1 MVSPNLARF
10 LSDLTL
16 GFSDGLT
23 VPFALTAGLSSL
35 GRSETVI
42 YAGLAELC
50 AGCISMGIGGYLA
63 ARDASCGTNSAVRR
77 SSESGEEA
85 GILLERPSEESLEE
99 DDEEK
104 DRTFDE
110 NTELGRYLQPLG
122 LPESDIAAIFEA
134 IETQPGGLPRVA
146 KRIASIQTSN
156 EVETYLI
163 TGANRGIGRGFVT
176 FLLQRPSTTVVAA
189 VRDPS
194 HTTSQSLSSLAA
206 AKGSK
211 LVIVKIDSAIDSDP
225 AAAIS
230 ALQTEHNIAALD
242 AVVANAGIAAD
253 VTPAAKL
260 DTDLTLDHFRINAIA
275 PMHLA
280 GAAFPLLSKSANPVF
295 VAISSVAGSIELQE
309 KLVGVLGDMS
319 PYGASKAA
327 LAWFVR
333 RLHFE
338 EPWLTSFTFQPG
350 LVETEMGDRLARKV
364 GMDLSNL
371 GAISVE
377 TSVESMVAVLDGATR
392 EIGGTFR
399 KYDGSVLPW

>member
-1 MVSPNLARF
+1 M
-10 LSDLTL
+10 
-16 GFSDGLT
+16 
-23 VPFALTAGLSSL
+23 
-35 GRSETVI
+35 
-42 YAGLAELC
+42 
-50 AGCISMGIGGYLA
+50 
-63 ARDASCGTNSAVRR
+63 ASN
-77 SSESGEEA
+77 
-85 GILLERPSEESLEE
+85 
-99 DDEEK
+99 K
-104 DRTFDE
+104 
-110 NTELGRYLQPLG
+110 
-122 LPESDIAAIFEA
+122 
-134 IETQPGGLPRVA
+134 
-146 KRIASIQTSN
+146 
-156 EVETYLI
+156 TYLI
-163 TGANRGIGRGFVT
+163 TGTNRGIGRGFVT

-230 ALQTEHNIAALD
+230 TLQTEHSIAALD
-242 AVVANAGIAAD
+242 VVVANAGIAAD

-260 DTDLTLDHFRINAIA
+260 DTELTLDHFRVNAIA

-280 GAAFPLLSKSANPVF
+280 GATFPLLRKSANPVF

-377 TSVESMVAVLDGATR
+377 TSVESMVAVLDGASR

-399 KYDGSVLPW
+399 KYDGSALPW